1 MKYTLD
7 HVYDYK
13 FRFIVVEIKHG
24 DMTKEIASF
33 KYEEDA
39 DDYISY
45 LNTLKDSCISY
56 FAVDMLATR
65 NGKIDIKI

>member
-13 FRFIVVEIKHG
+13 FRFIVLEIKHG

-33 KYEEDA
+33 KYEDQAA
-39 DDYISY
+39 DYLEY
-45 LNTLKDSCISY
+45 LNTIKDSYTNY
-56 FAVDMLATR
+56 FIVDMLKTE
-65 NGKIDIKI
+65 NGKIDIR